1 MIMDGGPCGM
11 PDARHVPDI
20 PRGGRE
26 EDKDHDSQIQ
36 PERGTTRVE
45 GPPSIR
51 AVHRFRIAHAQDF
64 YSMRMGALRKK
75 WQVVQ
80 LVRVMK

>member
-1 MIMDGGPCGM
+1 MRRATKGVGDCLRHWTEVREMIMDGGPCGM

-26 EDKDHDSQIQ
+26 EDKDHDAQIQ

-45 GPPSIR
+45 GPLSIR
-51 AVHRFRIAHAQDF
+51 AVHRF
-64 YSMRMGALRKK
+64 
-75 WQVVQ
+75 
-80 LVRVMK
+80 